1 MSRNHPGTEV
11 DPSEGSL
18 EDASSFDEVGPNEAE
33 EHVDPSEDTQ

>member
-18 EDASSFDEVGPNEAE
+18 EDASGVGEAAGNQAE
-33 EHVDPSEDTQ
+33 EQVDPSEDKE